1 MLNRDIDTA
10 FFKSLIRNKKTIAY
24 NIKTELWIEME
35 ALSSPKLESGGE
47 KKATIFSKQSQSLR
61 RNTGEDSGK

>member
-10 FFKSLIRNKKTIAY
+10 FIKSLTRNKKTIAY
-24 NIKTELWIEME
+24 NIKTELWVEMG
-35 ALSSPKLESGGE
+35 LSLVLNWSLEE
-47 KKATIFSKQSQSLR
+47 KKATIFSKQSKSLR